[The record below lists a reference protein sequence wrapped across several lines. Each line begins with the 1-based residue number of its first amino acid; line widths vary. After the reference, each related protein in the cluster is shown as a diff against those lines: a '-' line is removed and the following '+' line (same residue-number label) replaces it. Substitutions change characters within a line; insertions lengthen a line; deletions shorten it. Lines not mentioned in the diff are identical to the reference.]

1 MLTMVVCYLAALI
14 PVSHTG
20 VVINLVCP
28 GLCKTEITRNVL
40 ANIRKDIAH
49 QLEQFRRMVEDGS
62 RTLIYTAVAGRES
75 HGCFLQSCEDGE

>member
-1 MLTMVVCYLAALI
+1 VVRHLAALI

-28 GLCKTEITRNVL
+28 GLCKTEITRNIL
-40 ANIRKDIAH
+40 ANVRKDIAH
-49 QLEQFRRMVEDGS
+49 QLKQFGRTAEDGS
-62 RTLIYTAVAGRES
+62 CTLIHAAVAGRES